1 MNPTIKI
8 EVLRARPGFVDACRV
23 AAAGIAMAACAN
35 AAHANAPVAPQA
47 GDNFF
52 NRPAAM
58 ATPATEKLSKLL
70 SNQDKHAEDV
80 TSEQAQTL
88 KYGKFPPIKTT
99 VQIKGKVQTH
109 WTLHPFD
116 LVGLA
121 REAAREASRIEGIKI
136 DPAKVGAVM
145 MTESSLVARTGWSSN
160 GKTPSFGLAQL
171 ETNTARS
178 LGVKDPNDPR
188 QSALAAARLIAEG
201 MRFARSNHNVDERL
215 TMSLAYNTSSA
226 LRKSLVSMY
235 GSSLA
240 MHHLPQATQHHVKN
254 MAYGESRMALFA
266 KLSDQYDS
274 YALKHVQA
282 QPQRAS
288 YTTATP
294 APSTKALVAS
304 LSSEQANRLR
314 LEHNQVLLEKEGH
327 LQAIP
332 MTAKGLMDIRM
343 AIADRVQNLGERQS
357 PATALSQ
364 AQVATVPASISSRV
378 IAELAALA
386 QMMKDK
392 VSIAALSVRDRMTST
407 MNEQPDHPARST
419 TPVLKAANNSS
430 EYFVNL
436 VQLARLRERFH
447 QKDLIESPRP
457 T

>member
-1 MNPTIKI
+1 MNPIIKI
-8 EVLRARPGFVDACRV
+8 EVLRAKPGFVNACRV
-23 AAAGIAMAACAN
+23 AAAGMAMVACAN
-35 AAHANAPVAPQA
+35 TAQATEAPQP

-80 TSEQAQTL
+80 TAEQAQTL
-88 KYGKFPPIKTT
+88 RYGKFPPIKTT
-99 VQIKGKVQTH
+99 VQIKGKIQTH

-121 REAAREASRIEGIKI
+121 REAAREASRIEGIKV

-201 MRFARSNHNVDERL
+201 MRFARSNLNVDERL
-215 TMSLAYNTSSA
+215 TMSLAYNTSTA
-226 LRKSLVSMY
+226 LRKSLVSLY

-254 MAYGESRMALFA
+254 MAYGETRMALFA

-282 QPQRAS
+282 QQVR
-288 YTTATP
+288 THVVATP
-294 APSTKALVAS
+294 VPSTKALVAS

-314 LEHNQVLLEKEGH
+314 LEHNQTLLEKGGH
-327 LQAIP
+327 LQAAP
-332 MTAKGLMDIRM
+332 MTSKGLMDMRL
-343 AIADRVQNLGERQS
+343 AIADKLKNLGERQS
-357 PATALSQ
+357 SATLLNQ
-364 AQVATVPASISSRV
+364 AATTPDSIASMV
-378 IAELAALA
+378 MAELAALA
-386 QMMKDK
+386 QMMKSK
-392 VSIAALSVRDRMTST
+392 VNIAALSVRDRMISA
-407 MNEQPDHPARST
+407 MSDQPQPPSPARSA
-419 TPVLKAANNSS
+419 TPTLRAANNAAD
-430 EYFVNL
+430 FTMNL
-436 VQLARLRERFH
+436 AQLARLRERFRPE
-447 QKDLIESPRP
+447 DLESPRP